1 MTETIKKQSM
11 ATLIRGFFKLPG
23 EDLKD
28 FTHQY
33 QQLTDTDKAQL
44 ASAIARNNGLSQAE
58 CSFPLV
64 EY

>member
-1 MTETIKKQSM
+1 MSETIKKQSM
-11 ATLIRGFFKLPG
+11 ATLIRGFFKLQG

-33 QQLTDTDKAQL
+33 QQLTDEDKAQL
-44 ASAIARNNGLSQAE
+44 ASAIARDKGMTQAE